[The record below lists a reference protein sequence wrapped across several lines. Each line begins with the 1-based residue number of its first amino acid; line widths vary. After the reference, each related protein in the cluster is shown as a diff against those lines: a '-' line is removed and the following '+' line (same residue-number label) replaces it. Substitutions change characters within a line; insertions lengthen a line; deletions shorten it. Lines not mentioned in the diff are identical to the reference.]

1 MAAER
6 NEDFS
11 PESSSEPSPAPSVM
25 NTPPGP
31 STRQG
36 TITHVRGRGGE
47 RGRSRRGRRGRRG
60 RGRGSSSGARQTSS
74 PGGEEQEWSSNVSPV
89 VVEPFQKETGPTIEI
104 PADPTDLFLK
114 FFTPQLI
121 QHITTE
127 TNRYAATC
135 LSSDP
140 INGEVSDWSTGEEE
154 IKAYFGF
161 CILMGITKL
170 PDLYD
175 YWSTSES
182 LHNFPIA
189 SRIPRKRFLEIQRF
203 LHFTNNADI
212 IPRGQE
218 GHDRLAKVRP
228 VLDSVRTN
236 FRSHY
241 KPNRENAIDE
251 AMVKFDGRSC
261 LKQYVPMKPVRRG
274 FKVWVRADS
283 LNGYMCDFAVYTG
296 KEGVVEKDLGGKV
309 VKKLVEPLA
318 GDHYHIY
325 FDNYFSSVK
334 LFEDL
339 LDDGLYACGTFR
351 RDRKGIPEDIK
362 CTKLGNYWE

>member
-1 MAAER
+1 MGAER

-25 NTPPGP
+25 NTPLV
-31 STRQG
+31 
-36 TITHVRGRGGE
+36 HLRGRLHSLTFGVEEGREEGVGGGGGVEGGE
-47 RGRSRRGRRGRRG
+47 GGDLRQEHDRHHHLGERNRNGQAMSVQWWLGLFKRRLGRQSRYPLTQ
-60 RGRGSSSGARQTSS
+60 QTCFSNSS
-74 PGGEEQEWSSNVSPV
+74 PHNS
-89 VVEPFQKETGPTIEI
+89 F
-104 PADPTDLFLK
+104 
-114 FFTPQLI
+114 
-121 QHITTE
+121 
-127 TNRYAATC
+127 
-135 LSSDP
+135 
-140 INGEVSDWSTGEEE
+140 
-154 IKAYFGF
+154 
-161 CILMGITKL
+161 
-170 PDLYD
+170 
-175 YWSTSES
+175 STSQQ
-182 LHNFPIA
+182 
-189 SRIPRKRFLEIQRF
+189 KQ
-203 LHFTNNADI
+203 TDM
-212 IPRGQE
+212 
-218 GHDRLAKVRP
+218 RP

-236 FRSHY
+236 FCSHY

-251 AMVKFDGRSC
+251 TMVKFDGRSC

-274 FKVWVRADS
+274 FKVWVKADS

-325 FDNYFSSVK
+325 FDNYFLSVK

-351 RDRKGIPEDIK
+351 RDRQGIPEDIK